1 MIFSCLYSKNTNTQT
16 HNNPPTHKEAQRMP
30 QEPNEESGE
39 GSEGSEGS
47 YESQGNGGIGT
58 QSERERRFVDF
69 LIAKM
74 HVLVKDMSRVDS
86 NDIRKCYTTFLEEM
100 EADSHSESRHPSP
113 TSHFINAM
121 IKRGVE
127 ARCGRL
133 NVDAGQVLK
142 ATTWR
147 VGASTT
153 RGKAYR
159 LSLLSETPS
168 ARLSRLKHVFK
179 VVRNEKNEKQVWK
192 ETFLAHASNDT
203 DSFLAFCESEFANT
217 LLLAHPTPTS
227 QTSQTSQTPMGIP
240 FIVG

>member
-1 MIFSCLYSKNTNTQT
+1 M
-16 HNNPPTHKEAQRMP
+16 R
-30 QEPNEESGE
+30 QEPNEESE
-39 GSEGSEGS
+39 GSEGSD
-47 YESQGNGGIGT
+47 ESQGNKGMGT

-86 NDIRKCYTTFLEEM
+86 NDIKKCYTTFLEEM
-100 EADSHSESRHPSP
+100 EADSHCESHPSP
-113 TSHFINAM
+113 SLPSSHSINAM

-127 ARCGRL
+127 ARCERL
-133 NVDAGQVLK
+133 NVDAGQVLR

-192 ETFLAHASNDT
+192 DIFLAHASNYT

-217 LLLAHPTPTS
+217 LSSAHPPPRTSPTS
-227 QTSQTSQTPMGIP
+227 PTSQTPMPIP
-240 FIVG
+240 FMVG